1 LKKSL
6 KVISLVLGTCILFTG
21 CSGKKAYD
29 EEEPNISYEPLFED
43 LKQNNPPADA
53 NLLSDTRYS
62 IADFGL
68 SMLQYSINSND
79 TNPMVSPISILSAL
93 GMLSNAAVGE
103 TRDDMETAMQ
113 MTVPELNSY
122 LYSYIQSL
130 PTTENNFHLANGIWW
145 NSDST
150 ADLNQEFLQT
160 IYDYYGPNIYAR
172 IFDENTEDAI
182 NSFVNE
188 NTLGMIPEIID
199 GVDPY
204 APMVL
209 VNALAFEGSW
219 EIGYNENNVE
229 YGRSFTNLDE
239 TTTTV
244 TMLYMTENR
253 YITMDNAQGF
263 IKYYAGDEYAFV
275 ALLPNEGVD
284 FNQFVS
290 GLSGESLITA
300 IESALYKNVRTA
312 LPKFTSEYTIL
323 LNEPLVAL
331 GMGSIF
337 GSPDFSGMMVD
348 GNEFNTPIDGVIHKT
363 YIDINE
369 DGTRAAASTAIVDAP
384 TGGIVVEEARVILN
398 RPFVYAIIDTATCT
412 PLFLGTVT
420 GL

>member
-1 LKKSL
+1 MRKSL
-6 KVISLVLGTCILFTG
+6 KAISLILGICILFTG
-21 CSGKKAYD
+21 CSGKKACED
-29 EEEPNISYEPLFED
+29 ETNSSYEPLFED

-68 SMLQYSINSND
+68 SMLQYSINLND

-113 MTVPELNSY
+113 MSVPELNSY

-150 ADLNQEFLQT
+150 SDLNPEFLQT
-160 IYDYYGPNIYAR
+160 IYDYYGPNIYAE
-172 IFDENTEDAI
+172 IFDDNTDDEI
-182 NSFVNE
+182 NSFVDE
-188 NTLGMIPEIID
+188 NTLGMIPNIIND
-199 GVDPY
+199 LDPS
-204 APMVL
+204 ASMVL

-219 EIGYNENNVE
+219 KNAYEE
-229 YGRSFTNLDE
+229 YDIQDGRSFTNIDG
-239 TTTTV
+239 TTSEV
-244 TMLYMTENR
+244 TMLCMTENR

-300 IESALYKNVRTA
+300 IESASSESVQTA
-312 LPKFTSEYTIL
+312 LPKFTSEYTTL
-323 LNEPLVAL
+323 LNEPLAAL
-331 GMGSIF
+331 GMGSVF
-337 GSPDFSGMMVD
+337 ECPDFSGMMVD
-348 GNEFNTPIDGVIHKT
+348 GKQFNVPIDKVIHKT
-363 YIDINE
+363 YIDVNE
-369 DGTRAAASTAIVDAP
+369 DGTRAAASTAIVANETAIFED
-384 TGGIVVEEARVILN
+384 EASVILD

-412 PLFLGTVT
+412 PVFLGTVT

>member
-1 LKKSL
+1 MKKSL
-6 KVISLVLGTCILFTG
+6 KAISLILGICILFTG
-21 CSGKKAYD
+21 CAGKKAYED
-29 EEEPNISYEPLFED
+29 ETNSSYEPLFED

-68 SMLQYSINSND
+68 SMLQYSINLND

-113 MTVPELNSY
+113 MSVPELNSY

-150 ADLNQEFLQT
+150 SDLNPDFLQT
-160 IYDYYGPNIYAR
+160 IYDYYGPNIFAG
-172 IFDENTEDAI
+172 IFDDNTDDEI
-182 NSFVNE
+182 NSFVDE
-188 NTLGMIPEIID
+188 NTLGMIPNIIND
-199 GVDPY
+199 LDPS
-204 APMVL
+204 ASMVL

-219 EIGYNENNVE
+219 KNAYEE
-229 YGRSFTNLDE
+229 YDIQDGRSFTNIDG
-239 TTTTV
+239 TTSDV
-244 TMLYMTENR
+244 TMLCMTENR

-300 IESALYKNVRTA
+300 IESASSESVQTA
-312 LPKFTSEYTIL
+312 LPKFTSEYTTL
-323 LNEPLVAL
+323 LNEPLAAL
-331 GMGSIF
+331 GMGSVF
-337 GSPDFSGMMVD
+337 ECPDFSGMMVD
-348 GNEFNTPIDGVIHKT
+348 GKQFNVPIDKVIHKT
-363 YIDINE
+363 YIDVNE
-369 DGTRAAASTAIVDAP
+369 DGTRAAASTAIVVDETAEF
-384 TGGIVVEEARVILN
+384 GDEASVILD

-412 PLFLGTVT
+412 PVFLGTVT